1 MAEKKY
7 TIIEYHSHGGGI
19 QLPELRGLGPF
30 GGDETEMESSD
41 EEFTEESE
49 AEEEEG
55 GGNGLQL
62 LVALVLLVGIAIAV
76 NRFRGGDEE
85 AVEYDSEGIEVTE
98 YED

>member
-19 QLPELRGLGPF
+19 QLPDLKGLGPF
-30 GGDETEMESSD
+30 GGDEMETESSD
-41 EEFTEESE
+41 EEFTAEAE
-49 AEEEEG
+49 AEEDG

>member
-19 QLPELRGLGPF
+19 QLPELKGLGPF
-30 GGDETEMESSD
+30 GGDEMEMESSD
-41 EEFTEESE
+41 EESTEESK
-49 AEEEEG
+49 AEEEG

-85 AVEYDSEGIEVTE
+85 TVEYDSEGIEVTE